1 MSDTE
6 IEARNAQTV
15 RDYITAFECK
25 DPAGIVSY
33 CADQVCMKNGPF
45 DPTHTRD
52 ELEALFEVFFPHV
65 GEVKFRNLSLNAI
78 GDMVY
83 TERVE
88 CFGVPDGEV
97 ALPVNAIYRLND
109 EGKIIDWRE
118 YWDLNDWLKQGGPPF
133 DDL

>member
-1 MSDTE
+1 MSDTD
-6 IEARNAQTV
+6 IEARNTQTI
-15 RDYITAFECK
+15 RSYIAAFESK
-25 DPAGIVSY
+25 DPAGIVSQ
-33 CADQVCMKNGPF
+33 CADQVYMKNGPF
-45 DPTHTRD
+45 DPSHTRD
-52 ELEALFEVFFPHV
+52 ELEALFQAFLPHV
-65 GEVKFRNLSLNAI
+65 EYVKFKDLTLAAV

-97 ALPVNAIYRLND
+97 ALPVNAIYKLND
-109 EGKIIDWRE
+109 DGQIIDWRE